1 MTDFTYEL
9 PSTTSFLNGVKT
21 FLKGMPIVK
30 YKEELIE
37 ILDYTRCEFDD
48 TGQFSNKRWNATGLN
63 IRFFLPMSVYSK
75 YSLQLK
81 DLNSSLFGI
90 CNKVLPPNAG
100 YDILE
105 VSIVPDV
112 LTKQDPLSEIINT
125 VEKYDYLNISEEFI
139 EKGKQMANA
148 YVTLYA
154 LENHIRHF
162 INLKLSEQLGDD
174 YIKKINISK
183 KIRDRIEQRKH
194 EEQQKKWLPLR
205 GDNDLYY
212 LDFIELSEL
221 IINNWEYFKNLIPNQ
236 DWIRVKMADL
246 YDIRCLIAHNSYISK
261 DSIQLL
267 EVTAKQLIAQLY
279 S

>member
-9 PSTTSFLNGVKT
+9 PLPEVFLNGLKT
-21 FLKGMPIVK
+21 FVNSMPVIK
-30 YKEELIE
+30 YKEELKE
-37 ILDYTRCEFDD
+37 ILDFARCEFYN
-48 TGQFSNKRWNATGLN
+48 TNQFSGKRWDATGLN
-63 IRFFLPMSVYSK
+63 IRFYLPINIYSR
-75 YSLQLK
+75 YSLKLK
-81 DLNSSLFGI
+81 DINSSLLGI
-90 CNKVLPPNAG
+90 CNKVMLPSAG
-100 YDILE
+100 YDILDI
-105 VSIVPDV
+105 SISPDV
-112 LTKQDPLSEIINT
+112 LADIDPLSEIKEI
-125 VEKYDYLNISEEFI
+125 VEKSDFLNISEEI
-139 EKGKQMANA
+139 VEKGKQMAKA

-162 INLKLSEQLGDD
+162 INLKLSEKLGED

-183 KIRDRIEQRKH
+183 KIKNRIEQRRL

-221 IINNWEYFKNLIPNQ
+221 IINNWECFKNLIPDQ

-246 YDIRCLIAHNSYISK
+246 YDIRCLIAHNSYISR
-261 DSIQLL
+261 DSMQLL
-267 EVTAKQLIAQLY
+267 EVTTKQLIAQLY